1 MQYQANMKNCRIA
14 GLILAAALIAACT
27 PKARISGTLEGAPS
41 DKVIVKLL
49 DVNTYVV
56 LDTVK
61 TDAAGK
67 YSYKVKVEKG
77 QPEFIYLYHGDTKIA
92 SLLLEAGDQV
102 NVTSDTKGNYT
113 IEGSPESEKLQEVEE
128 SYASFLSAVSSM
140 TETSSIAR
148 AYINYYRQCLK
159 YISQNPHSLTVVP
172 VMYQTF
178 EGETPIFSQQTDA
191 IRYRSVADTLL
202 TIYPNSKYV
211 QALSREADSRIKL
224 MDIYNR
230 VDSAEEL
237 PFPELDLPGMDGKK
251 IALSS
256 LENKVVFLYFW
267 TSQHSQQTLFNLDFL
282 KPLYDDYKAKGLEI
296 YAVCLDVDKALWASI
311 VRNQGLAWINVN
323 DGLGAASPSVQAY
336 NVTTIPTLYI
346 IENGE
351 LMTKE
356 ITTERELR
364 QYLDKALK

>member
-1 MQYQANMKNCRIA
+1 MKNYRIA
-14 GLILAAALIAACT
+14 GVILAAALIAACT

-56 LDTVK
+56 LDTLK

-67 YSYKVKVEKG
+67 YSCKVDIKKG

-113 IEGSPESEKLQEVEE
+113 VEGSPESEKLQEVEE
-128 SYASFLSAVSSM
+128 SYANFLSTVSSM

-159 YISQNPHSLTVVP
+159 YITQNPHSLTVIP

-191 IRYRSVADTLL
+191 IRYRNVADTLL
-202 TIYPNSKYV
+202 TVYPDSKYV
-211 QALSREADSRIKL
+211 QALSREAENRLKL

-230 VDSAEEL
+230 VDSAQEL
-237 PFPELDLPGMDGKK
+237 AFPDLNLPGMDGQRV
-251 IALSS
+251 S
-256 LENKVVFLYFW
+256 LASLDNKVIFLYFW
-267 TSQHSQQTLFNLDFL
+267 TSQHSQQTLFNLEFL
-282 KPLYDDYKAKGLEI
+282 GPIYDDYKSKGLEI
-296 YAVCLDVDKALWASI
+296 YAVCLDTDKSLWASI
-311 VRNQGLAWINVN
+311 VRNQNLKWINVN
-323 DGLGAASPSVQAY
+323 DGLGAASPAVQAY
-336 NVTTIPTLYI
+336 NITTIPTLYI

-351 LMTKE
+351 LVTRQ

-364 QYLDKALK
+364 RYLDGVLK